1 MLEVMDI
8 PNILDLVVAL
18 HSVLKPGKLSE
29 DSKLHIVDRLY
40 SRLATAPSTIHG
52 PDP

>member
-8 PNILDLVVAL
+8 PNILDLVVAF
-18 HSVLKPGKLSE
+18 HSVLKPGELS
-29 DSKLHIVDRLY
+29 DRLY